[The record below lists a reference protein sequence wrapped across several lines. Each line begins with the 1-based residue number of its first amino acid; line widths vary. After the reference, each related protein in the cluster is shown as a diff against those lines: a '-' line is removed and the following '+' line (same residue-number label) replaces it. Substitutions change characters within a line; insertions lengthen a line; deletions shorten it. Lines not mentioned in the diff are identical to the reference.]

1 MTRRPYGTTLLLVN
15 GIGVLLLRPGCHG
28 RI

>member
-15 GIGVLLLRPGCHG
+15 GIGVLLSN
-28 RI
+28 IT